1 MNTVNEI
8 YQKLKEFIL
17 KVSRRKT
24 IGDDDD
30 IFEGVI
36 VNSLF
41 AMQLVIFLEK
51 QFDILIDGKDL
62 KSDNFKNIRSIVSYI
77 ENKQIALRI

>member
-1 MNTVNEI
+1 MNTENEI

-24 IGDDDD
+24 IGDDD
-30 IFEGVI
+30 IFEGGI

-51 QFDILIDGKDL
+51 QFDIHIDGKDL
-62 KSDNFKNIRSIVSYI
+62 KADNFKNIRSIVSYI
-77 ENKQIALRI
+77 ENKQKALRI

>member
-1 MNTVNEI
+1 MNTENEI

-30 IFEGVI
+30 IFEGGI

-51 QFDILIDGKDL
+51 QFDIHIDGKDL
-62 KSDNFKNIRSIVSYI
+62 KANNFKNIRSIVSYI
-77 ENKQIALRI
+77 ENKQKALRI

>member
-1 MNTVNEI
+1 MNTENEI

-30 IFEGVI
+30 IFEGGI

-51 QFDILIDGKDL
+51 QFDIHIDGKDL
-62 KSDNFKNIRSIVSYI
+62 KADNFKKYQILLFHILKI
-77 ENKQIALRI
+77 NKKH

>member
-1 MNTVNEI
+1 MNTENEI

-30 IFEGVI
+30 IFEEESSI
-36 VNSLF
+36 HYLQCSLLFSLKNNST
-41 AMQLVIFLEK
+41 
-51 QFDILIDGKDL
+51 
-62 KSDNFKNIRSIVSYI
+62 YI
-77 ENKQIALRI
+77 

>member
-1 MNTVNEI
+1 MNTENEI

-30 IFEGVI
+30 IFEGGI

-51 QFDILIDGKDL
+51 QLILCI
-62 KSDNFKNIRSIVSYI
+62 IRDVCLTLNYSKI
-77 ENKQIALRI
+77 EVL

>member
-1 MNTVNEI
+1 MNTENEI

-30 IFEGVI
+30 IFEGGI
-36 VNSLF
+36 VNSYLQCNLLF
-41 AMQLVIFLEK
+41 S
-51 QFDILIDGKDL
+51 L
-62 KSDNFKNIRSIVSYI
+62 KNNSTYI
-77 ENKQIALRI
+77 

>member
-1 MNTVNEI
+1 MNTENEI

-30 IFEGVI
+30 IFEG
-36 VNSLF
+36 
-41 AMQLVIFLEK
+41 
-51 QFDILIDGKDL
+51 KDFIINCTV
-62 KSDNFKNIRSIVSYI
+62 KVF
-77 ENKQIALRI
+77 